1 MTQQQGPSD
10 PAEGNSVMAQ
20 TLVASKWLVRTQG
33 KDLWSGSVN
42 CITELSLLLFN
53 TYLVLPPTM

>member
-20 TLVASKWLVRTQG
+20 TSVASKWLVRTQS